1 MNAILCEEVAFFT
14 VDLVADF
21 VKLTFVFDE
30 EELVEV
36 FGVEVLVLGLV
47 LLDLKLEV
55 FDDRLMLLEVETLL
69 LDELI
74 PIAKVS
80 DAILKV
86 RTPANAKLTTFF
98 ICIPL

>member
-1 MNAILCEEVAFFT
+1 MAG
-14 VDLVADF
+14 F

-30 EELVEV
+30 DELVEG

-55 FDDRLMLLEVETLL
+55 LDDLLMLLEVETLL

-86 RTPANAKLTTFF
+86 RIPATAKLTIFF